1 LALAN
6 LIRRYDMPGLDDLK
20 NLEEKHDDQVD
31 QGLGKAGDALEDKVG
46 HGDQI
51 DSAVDKAQGADGDS

>member
-1 LALAN
+1 
-6 LIRRYDMPGLDDLK
+6 MPGLDDLE
-20 NLEEKHDDQVD
+20 NVEKEHDDQVD

-51 DSAVDKAQGADGDS
+51 DSAVKKAQDATGGS